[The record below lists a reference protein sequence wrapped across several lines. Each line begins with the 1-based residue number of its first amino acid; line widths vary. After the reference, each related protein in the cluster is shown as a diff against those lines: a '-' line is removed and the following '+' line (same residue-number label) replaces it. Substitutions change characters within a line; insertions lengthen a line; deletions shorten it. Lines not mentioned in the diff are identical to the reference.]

1 MTEEREPTQPER
13 RETAAERS
21 DRNWSELLQEV
32 RVTQTGIQIL
42 SGFLLT
48 VPFQARFTSLSP
60 AMLGVFLGAVGFAA
74 LATLLV
80 VAPVSLHR
88 ILFRRHVKEAGPSAR
103 AGGRTGVRSDGR
115 CRPRTASGEPRGGR
129 RDRVPER
136 TEGGRCPVLVA
147 TTRPQ
152 IEPANVRE
160 RLGDGDEADGVG
172 AAVQ

>member
-88 ILFRRHVKEAGPSAR
+88 TLFRRHVKEALVTTSDVLAKVGLVALAVTITLVTTLVFGFVLGETAALVAFVV
-103 AGGRTGVRSDGR
+103 AGIAFTGVWLVMPLVLRSRLAG
-115 CRPRTASGEPRGGR
+115 PR
-129 RDRVPER
+129 
-136 TEGGRCPVLVA
+136 
-147 TTRPQ
+147 
-152 IEPANVRE
+152 
-160 RLGDGDEADGVG
+160 
-172 AAVQ
+172 

>member
-88 ILFRRHVKEAGPSAR
+88 LLFRRHVKEALVTTSDVLAKVGLVALAVTITLVTTLVFGFVLGETAALVAFVV
-103 AGGRTGVRSDGR
+103 AGIAFTGVWLVMPLVLRSRLAG
-115 CRPRTASGEPRGGR
+115 PR
-129 RDRVPER
+129 
-136 TEGGRCPVLVA
+136 
-147 TTRPQ
+147 
-152 IEPANVRE
+152 
-160 RLGDGDEADGVG
+160 
-172 AAVQ
+172 

>member
-88 ILFRRHVKEAGPSAR
+88 ILFRRHVKEALVTTSDVLAKVGLVAL
-103 AGGRTGVRSDGR
+103 AGTITLVTTLVFGFVLGETAALVAFVVAGIAFTGVWLVMPLVLRSRLAG
-115 CRPRTASGEPRGGR
+115 PR
-129 RDRVPER
+129 
-136 TEGGRCPVLVA
+136 
-147 TTRPQ
+147 
-152 IEPANVRE
+152 
-160 RLGDGDEADGVG
+160 
-172 AAVQ
+172 